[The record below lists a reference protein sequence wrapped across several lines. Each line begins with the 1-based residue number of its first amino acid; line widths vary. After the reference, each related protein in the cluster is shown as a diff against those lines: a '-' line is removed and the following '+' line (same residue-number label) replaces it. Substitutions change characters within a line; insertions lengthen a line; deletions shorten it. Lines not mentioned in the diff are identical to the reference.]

1 MGLIPTKKQQD
12 QMWMLVGI
20 LVLLTMT
27 GLAMYGA
34 WKYPVPYHYYENM
47 NYAGN
52 DYSNFAFVDDI
63 ICECGNDPTCE
74 YLEILI
80 PSYNDIGREGFSF
93 LFIRT
98 TLFSN
103 SLLFS
108 AFIASSDSMS

>member
-1 MGLIPTKKQQD
+1 MSKKNIIKDLKRMGLIPTKKQQD

-47 NYAGN
+47 NYPAN
-52 DYSNFAFVDDI
+52 HYSNFAFVDDI

-74 YLEILI
+74 YLEKLKEDLEK
-80 PSYNDIGREGFSF
+80 YRYYV
-93 LFIRT
+93 
-98 TLFSN
+98 
-103 SLLFS
+103 
-108 AFIASSDSMS
+108 